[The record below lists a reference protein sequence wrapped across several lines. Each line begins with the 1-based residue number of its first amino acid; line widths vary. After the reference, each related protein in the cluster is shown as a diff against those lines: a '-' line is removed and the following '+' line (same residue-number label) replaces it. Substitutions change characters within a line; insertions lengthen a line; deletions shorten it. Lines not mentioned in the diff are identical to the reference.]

1 MSAARPTLADL
12 IEERRQAERR
22 RSSPLARANR
32 QNGDRFARWHVPEV
46 VDHEPDNWL
55 VTYLDLLTLLLAMLV
70 VMLGVTRVYGWHAA
84 DDKPVALVGS
94 VAKSGLPAYQG
105 DYARLED
112 LPTIP
117 AAWAHLP
124 DPAAAAPLA
133 MKTIGASAPTAVDA
147 QHTVPAPAPPP
158 TLDELGLG
166 DLGDSIQVLVNS
178 QSVSF
183 RISTELLFPSGQ
195 AALSPTGLGLI
206 KKLAEVINRSGHPLS
221 IEGHSDNV
229 PIQTRQFPSNWELST
244 SRATSVLRELVR
256 DGVDGSRLRAV
267 GYADT
272 QPLMPNDTAQGR
284 AANRR
289 VELIMRITPKPA
301 DEAPRTPAAKAG
313 AGAAHSR
320 AAPLAAAP
328 AASQTTAIGGAAPAG
343 TASTNSAA
351 AASASTIP
359 TGASSPSGDPAS
371 STSTSAPAAPQAS
384 RTVEQR

>member
-124 DPAAAAPLA
+124 DPAAPAPLA
-133 MKTIGASAPTAVDA
+133 VEAATASAPAAVDA
-147 QHTVPAPAPPP
+147 QPAVPAPAPPP
-158 TLDELGLG
+158 SLDELGLG

-206 KKLAEVINRSGHPLS
+206 KKLADVINRSGHPLS

-301 DEAPRTPAAKAG
+301 DEAPRTPAAKGTA
-313 AGAAHSR
+313 ASAAHS
-320 AAPLAAAP
+320 AAVPSAATP
-328 AASQTTAIGGAAPAG
+328 
-343 TASTNSAA
+343 AA
-351 AASASTIP
+351 AASGNPASNASTP
-359 TGASSPSGDPAS
+359 ATAQPAS
-371 STSTSAPAAPQAS
+371 AAPQGNRPA
-384 RTVEQR
+384 EQS